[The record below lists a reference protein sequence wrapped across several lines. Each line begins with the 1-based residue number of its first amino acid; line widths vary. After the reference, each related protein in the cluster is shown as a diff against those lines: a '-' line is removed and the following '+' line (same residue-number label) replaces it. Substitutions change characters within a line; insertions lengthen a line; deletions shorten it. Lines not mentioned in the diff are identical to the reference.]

1 MLTVAYTQRTICSD
15 FCLAVQRATLPI
27 HNNDGLYGELMT
39 VCVGAICEDGKAVV
53 VSADRMMTYGPPMNL
68 QAEGAVR
75 KIFQLTPQCVML
87 FSGSVPDGE
96 EVFSRTKAGVIAT
109 PHPDIKTI
117 ATTAGGVY
125 IAHKKRRAEEAILR
139 PFLGIDFAGFQ
150 MLVAQSASSQVMAQV
165 LGLLSQHNLG
175 LDIMIAGV
183 DADGAHLHVVSH
195 PGTAMSMDT
204 VGTVSIGS
212 GGMHAS
218 IRMSLA
224 RQKSTSTLAQ
234 ALHNVYEAKLASEV
248 APGVGKVTDVA
259 VINGGGIKFVDDSI
273 IQVLQEIHKDRPS
286 LDTAE
291 VERLAEKC
299 KGYQY
304 AS

>member
-1 MLTVAYTQRTICSD
+1 
-15 FCLAVQRATLPI
+15 
-27 HNNDGLYGELMT
+27 MT
-39 VCVGAICEDGKAVV
+39 VCVGAICEGGRGVV
-53 VSADRMMTYGPPMNL
+53 VSADRMMTYGAPMNL

-75 KIFQLTPQCVML
+75 KIFELTPQCVML

-96 EVFSRTKAGVIAT
+96 EVFTRTRAGVIAA

-117 ATTAGGVY
+117 AATAGNVY

-150 MLVAQSASSQVMAQV
+150 TLVAQSASSQVMNQV
-165 LGLLSQHNLG
+165 LGMLSQHNLG

-195 PGTAMSMDT
+195 PGTVMSMDT

-224 RQKSTSTLAQ
+224 RHKGTSSLAQ
-234 ALHNVYEAKLASEV
+234 AMHNVYEAKLASEV
-248 APGVGKVTDVA
+248 APGVGKVTDIA
-259 VINGGGIKFVDDSI
+259 IINGAGSKFVDESV

-291 VERLAEKC
+291 LQKLTEKC
-299 KGYQY
+299 KEYQH
-304 AS
+304 AP

>member
-1 MLTVAYTQRTICSD
+1 
-15 FCLAVQRATLPI
+15 
-27 HNNDGLYGELMT
+27 
-39 VCVGAICEDGKAVV
+39 
-53 VSADRMMTYGPPMNL
+53 MTYGPPMNL

-96 EVFSRTKAGVIAT
+96 EVFTRTKAGVAAA

-117 ATTAGGVY
+117 ATTAGAVY
-125 IAHKKRRAEEAILR
+125 QAHKRRRAEDAILR
-139 PFLGIDFAGFQ
+139 PYLGIDFAGFQ
-150 MLVAQSASSQVMAQV
+150 TLVAQSASSQVMNQV
-165 LGLLSQHNLG
+165 LGMLSQHNLQ
-175 LDIMIAGV
+175 LDIMIAGT

-195 PGTAMSMDT
+195 PGSVMSMDT

-224 RQKSTSTLAQ
+224 RHTSTNSLAQ
-234 ALHNVYEAKLASEV
+234 AMHNVYEAKLASEV

-259 VINGGGIKFVDDSI
+259 VINGGGSKFVDDAV
-273 IQVLQEIHKDRPS
+273 IQLLQEIHKDRPS

-291 VERLAEKC
+291 LQKLTEKC
-299 KGYQY
+299 KDYQH
-304 AS
+304 AA